1 VSGVRVR
8 PATTWDVDAIT
19 QLMNAHGTAVHG
31 ESEAAPT
38 TVLEW
43 LEDPELVIRLGERDG
58 RLACYGDIVFS
69 ADGTRANLDIREH
82 PGAPASAGPMFEEL
96 EAIANERGATRVWA
110 FHTSEEREL
119 AALARARGYT
129 PIRQSFR
136 MLVHLD
142 AAPEPARWPEGIT
155 VREMRESE
163 QRATHA
169 AGNEAF
175 ADHWEFEPAP
185 YERFARWNFE
195 GANFDRSLSF
205 LALDDDEIAGIC
217 LCSVHLSGDPTYGW
231 VGILGVR
238 PPWRRRGI
246 ALALLLHS
254 FAVFRERGCTRVG
267 LGVDAESTTG
277 ALELYE
283 RAGMHVH
290 RCQDTLEKL
299 L

>member
-1 VSGVRVR
+1 MSGVRVR
-8 PATTWDVDAIT
+8 PATTGDVDAIT

-69 ADGTRANLDIREH
+69 ADGTR
-82 PGAPASAGPMFEEL
+82 
-96 EAIANERGATRVWA
+96 
-110 FHTSEEREL
+110 
-119 AALARARGYT
+119 
-129 PIRQSFR
+129 

-155 VREMRESE
+155 VREMRECE

-195 GANFDRSLSF
+195 RANFDRSLSF

-217 LCSVHLSGDPTYGW
+217 LCSMHWSGDPIGRRES
-231 VGILGVR
+231 R
-238 PPWRRRGI
+238 PSRT
-246 ALALLLHS
+246 ALLLHS

-277 ALELYE
+277 PLELYE